1 MLRHRRRPR
10 LTRRTASIARVSRL
24 VRVIAGAEE
33 VAVMALRAIRGATQL
48 DSDDRDH
55 LLVSV
60 EELIG
65 EIFTQN
71 DVDTDRLVS
80 MIFTATPDLHSE
92 FPALAARQ
100 LGIGDVPLLCAQ
112 EIDVEGAMPRVIR
125 VMLHLESDAP
135 RSEIRHVYLRG
146 AAALRR
152 DLAQ

>member
-1 MLRHRRRPR
+1 
-10 LTRRTASIARVSRL
+10 
-24 VRVIAGAEE
+24 
-33 VAVMALRAIRGATQL
+33 MAMRAIRGATQL
-48 DSDDRDH
+48 DTDDRDH

-60 EELIG
+60 EELIR
-65 EIFTQN
+65 EILEQN
-71 DVDTDRLVS
+71 DVDTDQLVS

-112 EIDVEGAMPRVIR
+112 EIDVDGAMPRVIR
-125 VMLHLESDAP
+125 VMVHIESDLP
-135 RSEIRHVYLRG
+135 RGEVRHVYLRG

>member
-1 MLRHRRRPR
+1 
-10 LTRRTASIARVSRL
+10 
-24 VRVIAGAEE
+24 
-33 VAVMALRAIRGATQL
+33 MAIRAIRGATQL
-48 DSDDRDH
+48 DRDDRDH

-60 EELIG
+60 EELIR
-65 EIFTQN
+65 EILEQN
-71 DVDTDRLVS
+71 DIDTDKLVS

-112 EIDVEGAMPRVIR
+112 EIDVDGAMPRVIR
-125 VMLHLESDAP
+125 VMVHIESDLP
-135 RSEIRHVYLRG
+135 RDEIRHVYLRG